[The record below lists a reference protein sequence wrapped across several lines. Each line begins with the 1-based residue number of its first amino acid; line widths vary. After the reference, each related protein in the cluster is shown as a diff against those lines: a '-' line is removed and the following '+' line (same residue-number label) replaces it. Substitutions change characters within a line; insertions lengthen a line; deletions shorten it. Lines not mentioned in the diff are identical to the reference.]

1 MFEQFNEVFHISRPC
16 RNYHGFPTVSGCVG
30 HLGWHLGV
38 LTQGHGCLW
47 KLSPFANTF
56 PASSTVP
63 SPCAKSSSTT
73 SHHMPEPS
81 TDSID
86 PKRRKIYEIR
96 QAQNVSILTFKFLK
110 SLLPLIQRKNGKLIG
125 LQKWEVLIKKSKPG
139 TGTLSKLS
147 TNCAWQM
154 PRLGGSDT
162 QQDSQ
167 VWLLQWQQTEGVMAD
182 GTSKSIPAPI
192 LPHRFPAHVPQKR
205 DLLMHNHHLVLL
217 PSLFLFLWN
226 QISMV
231 HFGNG
236 FLGLTLLWINRYTSD
251 LAFNILKSWGTAQRA
266 ALCPTWALCNL
277 QVAAC
282 SARKASGSVFLS
294 CPWKLFVDAL
304 LALAALSRRQEG
316 AAAAGNVSSW
326 CKQALKLFPSY
337 LRGSEIQHPFIP
349 IWFGHQEAWKI
360 IT

>member
-1 MFEQFNEVFHISRPC
+1 MGSFDKEVKTWHWDPFKVKHELCVTNATAWRVWHSTGQPSLAPTTTANWRC
-16 RNYHGFPTVSGCVG
+16 HGW
-30 HLGWHLGV
+30 WH
-38 LTQGHGCLW
+38 QQIH
-47 KLSPFANTF
+47 
-56 PASSTVP
+56 
-63 SPCAKSSSTT
+63 
-73 SHHMPEPS
+73 PS
-81 TDSID
+81 TH
-86 PKRRKIYEIR
+86 
-96 QAQNVSILTFKFLK
+96 
-110 SLLPLIQRKNGKLIG
+110 
-125 LQKWEVLIKKSKPG
+125 
-139 TGTLSKLS
+139 
-147 TNCAWQM
+147 
-154 PRLGGSDT
+154 
-162 QQDSQ
+162 
-167 VWLLQWQQTEGVMAD
+167 
-182 GTSKSIPAPI
+182 PAPTI
-192 LPHRFPAHVPQKR
+192 PCPRAPER